1 MNYAVLSSADVDF
14 LKGVFGERLIVGEDI
29 VSDYGHDEMGSVVSM
44 PEALVHAVSRDEVVS
59 LLRYANE
66 RRIPVT
72 PRGQGT
78 GLVGGCV
85 PLYGG
90 ILLDLSK
97 MNHIHALDDDNL
109 SLVVEPGVLLMEV
122 SQYVEERGL
131 FYPPDPGEKS
141 ATIGGNISTNAG
153 GMRAVKYG
161 VTRDYIRAL
170 EVVLPGGEV
179 IEVGGNVVKNSSGYA
194 LKDLF
199 VGSEGTL
206 GVITQATLRL
216 LPLPKEV
223 VSLLIPFPT
232 LEMAIDTV
240 PEIIRSRSTPT
251 AVEFMERGVIS
262 AAERLLGREF
272 PDNSADAYLLLS
284 FDGNSSDE
292 VEKAYEEVAQL
303 CLSRGAIDVFI
314 SATAD
319 RQETIWSARGA
330 FLEAIKAES
339 PELEECDVV
348 VPRARVA
355 DFIRFTREVE
365 QKVGLKIMSFGHAGD
380 GNLHVYMLRGDQ
392 DDRLWQELLHRSMVM
407 LYDRAT
413 ELGGKVSGEHG
424 IGSSKLAY
432 LAQEENPAIISL
444 MRGIKQAFDPR
455 GILNPGKIVS

>member
-1 MNYAVLSSADVDF
+1 
-14 LKGVFGERLIVGEDI
+14 
-29 VSDYGHDEMGSVVSM
+29 
-44 PEALVHAVSRDEVVS
+44 
-59 LLRYANE
+59 
-66 RRIPVT
+66 
-72 PRGQGT
+72 
-78 GLVGGCV
+78 
-85 PLYGG
+85 
-90 ILLDLSK
+90 
-97 MNHIHALDDDNL
+97 
-109 SLVVEPGVLLMEV
+109 MEV